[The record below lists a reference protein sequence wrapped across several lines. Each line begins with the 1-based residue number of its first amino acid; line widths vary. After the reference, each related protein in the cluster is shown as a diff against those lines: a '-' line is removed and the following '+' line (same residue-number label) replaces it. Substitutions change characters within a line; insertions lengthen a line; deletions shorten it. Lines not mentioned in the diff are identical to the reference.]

1 MVTGVTFRD
10 GIWVC
15 LRQPLTHVPV
25 TCRFEGVTWGF
36 LDSIPSTGVRG

>member
-15 LRQPLTHVPV
+15 LRQPLTHVYV
-25 TCRFEGVTWGF
+25 AWEF
-36 LDSIPSTGVRG
+36 LDSVPGTGVRG